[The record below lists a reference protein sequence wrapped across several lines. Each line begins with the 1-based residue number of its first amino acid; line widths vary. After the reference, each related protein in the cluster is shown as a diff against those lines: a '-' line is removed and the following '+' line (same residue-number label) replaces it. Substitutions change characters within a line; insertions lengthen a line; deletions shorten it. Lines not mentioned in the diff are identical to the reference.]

1 MYNCDDQSCLH
12 TVHLST
18 RLWGINPT
26 NSVVI
31 PQILVLRSIVLGGI
45 LIYRNSLIINHDV
58 AFNKY
63 SSQSSR
69 LESGWECDIVSVVL
83 IYYCLIVKIKT
94 DCNHDA
100 FIQVKFPN
108 IHCA

>member
-1 MYNCDDQSCLH
+1 MSLYYRPQREALGNKPLKLCSYSPAPRTEVYCF
-12 TVHLST
+12 
-18 RLWGINPT
+18 RR
-26 NSVVI
+26 NSWA
-31 PQILVLRSIVLGGI
+31 PGGI

-69 LESGWECDIVSVVL
+69 LESGFECHIVSVVL

-108 IHCA
+108 MHCA